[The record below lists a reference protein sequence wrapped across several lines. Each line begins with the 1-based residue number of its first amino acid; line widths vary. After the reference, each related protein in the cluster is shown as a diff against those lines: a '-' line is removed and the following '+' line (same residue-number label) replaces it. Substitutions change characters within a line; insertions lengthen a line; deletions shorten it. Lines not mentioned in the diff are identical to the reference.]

1 MWWKNKVSVIKAKN
15 SDEEFIGDIKEA
27 QVTHAMLQLAVKG
40 LVDGK
45 AVTGTMITEDAV
57 DKCAFVN
64 DIDFIDNV
72 QRTLRLLRLLS
83 FTVDAYDKRTLEQL
97 QL

>member
-1 MWWKNKVSVIKAKN
+1 MWWKNKVAFINAKN
-15 SDEEFIGDIKEA
+15 SDENFNGEIKKD
-27 QVTHAMLQLAVKG
+27 QVTHAMLTLAVKAIVEAKLDNG
-40 LVDGK
+40 IPQDTV
-45 AVTGTMITEDAV
+45 EQ
-57 DKCAFVN
+57 CSFVN